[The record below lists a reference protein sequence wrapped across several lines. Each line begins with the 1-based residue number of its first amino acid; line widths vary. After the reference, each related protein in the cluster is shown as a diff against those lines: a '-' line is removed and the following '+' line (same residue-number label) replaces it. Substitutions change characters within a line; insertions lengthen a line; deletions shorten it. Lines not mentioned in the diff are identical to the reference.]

1 VAPDVGQRFLR
12 GPVHGQPCLGGELA
26 RLPVNLEGDRRA
38 ALLGERVSERADPL
52 RSRKLVAALGI
63 VIAYALRNN
72 GVTTI
77 AVPVECLIGF
87 VILSAVLG
95 LIAATWPARRAAN
108 LDVLARSTPSEV
120 E

>member
-1 VAPDVGQRFLR
+1 
-12 GPVHGQPCLGGELA
+12 
-26 RLPVNLEGDRRA
+26 
-38 ALLGERVSERADPL
+38 
-52 RSRKLVAALGI
+52 
-63 VIAYALRNN
+63 
-72 GVTTI
+72 
-77 AVPVECLIGF
+77 